1 VLRKNPGLRRLRFYI
16 ELVSLIVSLSV
27 LHAAAAA
34 AAAATLTLKSL
45 KAALVR

>member
-34 AAAATLTLKSL
+34 ATLTLKSL